1 MGEEVFQFLY
11 VYFWKDVKPPVRH
24 EATVGDEAMEV
35 GMEVDQITEGL
46 DRDHGARYAHRPVQ
60 GRAEKLF
67 QTLIGALA
75 ELAQE
80 FSIESKI
87 GPQHLGYSKMPYT
100 PVRRLSS
107 LYDSTVATN
116 ICGDE
121 VAFLVFKAPI
131 KVIQI
136 KDKDMAKAYKNY
148 FKILWN
154 NAKKY
159 P

>member
-1 MGEEVFQFLY
+1 MSNIEAGVFPGEELVDQFPADLLFPEQYLKDLVAEEVFQFLD

-46 DRDHGARYAHRPVQ
+46 DRDHGARYAFRPVQ

-80 FSIESKI
+80 FSIESTI
-87 GPQHLGYSKMPYT
+87 GPQHLEYSE
-100 PVRRLSS
+100 
-107 LYDSTVATN
+107 D
-116 ICGDE
+116 
-121 VAFLVFKAPI
+121 
-131 KVIQI
+131 
-136 KDKDMAKAYKNY
+136 
-148 FKILWN
+148 IL
-154 NAKKY
+154 
-159 P
+159 PMG